1 MKNIESLISP
11 LVENQFPSF
20 YKEEGPQFIAFVKAY
35 YEWLETANN
44 VLYHTR
50 KLPEYRDIDT
60 TLDEFIIEFKEK
72 YLKNIQFDTATNKQ
86 LLIKNSLDLYRSK
99 GTERSIDLFFKLV
112 YGTAA
117 EVRYPADNILR
128 VSDGIWE
135 RPQYLEVTHN
145 RYNIDYVGKQIV
157 GALTGAKAFVEKF
170 IRRRTSAG
178 YVDLLYISNL
188 EGSFRNGEVIGLN
201 INNTPV
207 FERSK
212 RAQLLGSIRR
222 VILQDR
228 GRDFRVGDLVTFEGS
243 TNGEGGIARVE
254 SVSEAT
260 GIIDFIFIDGGYGYT
275 LDSESIISE
284 KVISLEGVTTTSGG
298 PYFRLFD
305 QAVEPIISVGFTSA
319 TANLAVGNT
328 VFRYSGGSVVGA
340 GKIISLTQIGA
351 NGTATISHVNGVFT
365 NTATYYTTANAISF
379 YGNTAQDATIT
390 GTVMGIPQTY
400 NISVSS
406 QIGTL
411 AVGQTVL
418 YKNTSAVIGT
428 GVIENITTVDAGNT
442 LTINTA
448 TGSFQVGQRL
458 EVLDNSSISANV
470 AQVDLTLGVYE
481 IRKSVSTLKY
491 SGANNNLL
499 PVSKRIYRYNTTGQ
513 KVAEGLLLTVSHDS
527 GTATGNLTFV
537 PISGYFTETERFYTD
552 TNTSFATTVTY
563 SSNVTGGDYTAS
575 AHARIFTQTSNTSG
589 TPVSTSFGS
598 GAQFN
603 VGTLGDTET
612 IFVGTDL
619 LGSNSVGTV
628 NYDRVALTVS
638 SSTGF
643 AAGDRVYQTV
653 NRIAF
658 NANSSVNAATGF
670 ITLPTANSKFTIGDI
685 VGYQVDA
692 GNTAINGLANNNY
705 YYVAASNTTGVIL
718 AYPATKTVQISNS
731 NYTTFANNQVNETG
745 HYLYKLVHGTVF
757 ETAAG
762 VVRTKDN
769 HNVFSVT
776 GGVVSTTVY
785 ANSNLIE
792 YGLDTTNT
800 AINATTAYETINQSN
815 QVYMSLPITAA
826 AYGFPKN
833 PQGDS
838 KNSIYSCL
846 TYGQF
851 NIGAIGSLSGI
862 DPGSDYNADPYV
874 LAYQPYISAFGR
886 KDFIINIENATGLF
900 VAGEKVNQ
908 TLANLV
914 YYDLRVD
921 NGVYGNTYSE
931 KSFVVNTKDDI
942 QSSNDFILY
951 TSNTVTF
958 NTSDDVNSNTDFI
971 ALANASF
978 YYPANT
984 YVRYYTNTGNTA
996 LTGLSNNTF
1005 YFVATANDTGVT
1017 LSSTA
1022 GGSNVNITQAANVA
1036 SFNSNTSVNSTTN
1049 FISITSANTLFANGN
1064 QVRYLTTSTAVTGLS
1079 NNELYFV
1086 RYANSSGLA
1095 LSLTSGGANV
1105 DITGLNP
1112 GDGDHYLRYYNPDFN
1127 GHNLVKYASEFAN
1140 NQRVLYRVPTS
1151 NTVISGL
1158 ANNTAYYIVNANTI
1172 GFQVSATRGGA
1183 NINITAAGTG
1193 ESHNF
1198 STVPGFLPGDS
1209 LYVNSSPVV
1218 NVTVQSTYIDGSNNY
1233 VRVSGNTGD
1242 ITANVLN
1249 SYTNPYVTAN
1259 VLSFAL
1265 YQITSTAKGII
1276 KSANTTAARVKRL
1289 TFENTFS
1296 TGSLLIGDISGV
1308 RANVTGVAE
1317 DSDVLYPI
1325 GLNASIE
1332 ANVITASGQITSLQ
1346 VIDSGVGYSNGDI
1359 VQYTSEDGTR
1369 SGSIKVINDGNGIGK
1384 GYYKSSKGFLSE
1396 DMYVH
1401 DGDYYQEYSYEI
1413 LSKISVDRY
1422 SDMFKKVMHTAG
1434 TKFFGSAVVVEEANV
1449 ALSLSAISTGV
1460 EIQFSSNLDVSSVNE
1475 TIGTGALNPFAN
1487 GDLVMYTTSNTV
1499 IEANVSVT
1507 FNSNTSVSNGF
1518 ISIANNVIPSGHRVK
1533 YIPTSYNNLIGGIAT
1548 QFNSNTSVSN
1558 GFITLN
1564 NNIYE
1569 AGDVVNYY
1577 VSAGNTAVPGLQ
1589 NAQTYYVSSSS
1600 GNNITLSLSPD
1611 YVYTTLTNTSLVQ
1624 VGTFNV
1630 RPGGYEEGNPVGLFF
1645 KPDGSKMYVLG
1656 TSADKVKEFNLS
1668 TPWSV
1673 NTATFVANSTWSM
1686 NQLGI
1691 GEEATSGLY
1700 MSPDGINLYITGQ
1713 VLDNIHQW
1721 RMSTPWS
1728 INPSTLIANI
1738 DLTASI
1744 GPAIGPVL
1752 TFNSNTSV
1760 NSAADFINI
1769 PNLSNIV
1776 GNGTAL
1782 RYITTSTPVTGL
1794 VNNTIYIVRNANT
1807 SGCTLMA
1814 NLTSTA
1820 NIDITGINP
1829 GDGNHSLI
1837 FNSFT
1842 VTGLTFKPDGSKVY
1856 VIEVTTDRVYQFDL
1870 STSWDIT
1877 TATLYG
1883 NTPFSGTTGIGD
1895 NSAGGVFFTPDGKK
1909 CYITGSTAGSA
1920 TSDRISTLNLSTP
1933 WDITTSS
1940 NATVTNEFFFYDP
1953 ANPANTL
1960 FNPTDLYIRPDLGKM
1975 YITEVSAPFAG
1986 GTQLVR
1992 EYDWRTVVPSSTS
2005 QTGHNLVKEYYYT
2018 ADANTS
2024 GFKLRAHNTL
2034 PLSFNAIA
2042 ASETQTIKIYEL
2054 QNNFNYYVVGTASN
2068 TVKLSFTSNGSPINI
2083 TANGTHSGSAT
2094 AGHYL
2099 TKTIEE

>member
-11 LVENQFPSF
+11 LIENQFPSF

-86 LLIKNSLDLYRSK
+86 LLVKNSLDLYRSK

-135 RPQYLEVTHN
+135 RPQYLEVTHS
-145 RYNIDYVGKQIV
+145 RYNIDYVGKQII
-157 GALTGAKAFVEKF
+157 GALSGARAFVEKF

-188 EGSFRNGEVIGLN
+188 EGAFRNGELIGLN

-207 FERSK
+207 FDRLK

-243 TNGEGGIARVE
+243 TNGEDGIARVE

-260 GIIDFIFIDGGYGYT
+260 GVIDFIFIDGGYGYT
-275 LDSESIISE
+275 LDADSIISE
-284 KVISLEGVTTTSGG
+284 KVITLQGVTTTSGG

-305 QAVEPIISVGFTSA
+305 ESIEPIISLEFTSA
-319 TANLAVGNT
+319 TADLAVGNT
-328 VFRYSGGSVVGA
+328 VFRYTGGGAVVGA
-340 GKIISLTQIGA
+340 GKIISLTQTGA

-400 NISVSS
+400 SISISS
-406 QIGTL
+406 QSGTL

-428 GVIENITTVDAGNT
+428 GIIENITAIDAGNT

-458 EVLDNSSISANV
+458 EVLGNSSISANV
-470 AQVDLTLGVYE
+470 SQVDLTVGVYN

-491 SGANNNLL
+491 SGANNNLM
-499 PVSKRIYRYNTTGQ
+499 PESKRIYRYNTTGQ

-527 GTATGNLTFV
+527 GTSTGNLTFV
-537 PISGYFTETERFYTD
+537 PISGYFIETERFYTD

-563 SSNVTGGDYTAS
+563 TSNVTGGDYTPS
-575 AHARIFTQTSNTSG
+575 SFARIFTQTTNTSA
-589 TPVSTSFGS
+589 TPVATSFGS

-612 IFVGTDL
+612 IFIGTDL
-619 LGSNSVGTV
+619 LASNSVGTAD
-628 NYDRVALTVS
+628 YDRVTLTVA

-643 AAGDRVYQTV
+643 AAGDRVYQTI

-685 VGYQVDA
+685 VGYRVDA

-705 YYVAASNTTGVIL
+705 YYVAASNATGVIL
-718 AYPATKTVQISNS
+718 AYPSTKTTQISNS
-731 NYTTFANNQVNETG
+731 TYTTFANNQVNETG

-800 AINATTAYETINQSN
+800 AINTVTAYQTISQAN

-838 KNSIYSCL
+838 KNTIYSCL
-846 TYGQF
+846 TFDQF
-851 NIGAIGSLSGI
+851 TIGTIGSLSGV
-862 DPGSDYNADPYV
+862 DPGSEYNIDPYV

-886 KDFIINIENATGLF
+886 KDFIINIQNATG
-900 VAGEKVNQ
+900 VYVVGEKVNQ
-908 TLANLV
+908 VLPNLV
-914 YYDLRVD
+914 YYDVKVD
-921 NGVYGNTYSE
+921 NGVYANSYSE

-942 QSSNDFILY
+942 QSGNDFILY
-951 TSNTVTF
+951 TSNSITF
-958 NTSDDVNSNTDFI
+958 NSTDDVNSNADFI
-971 ALANASF
+971 ALANATF
-978 YYPANT
+978 YYPTNT
-984 YVRYYTNTGNTA
+984 YVRYYTNASNTA
-996 LTGLSNNTF
+996 LTGLSNNAF
-1005 YFVATANDTGVT
+1005 YYIATANDTGVT
-1017 LSSTA
+1017 LSSTP
-1022 GGSNVNITQAANVA
+1022 GGSNVSINALANSA
-1036 SFNSNTSVNSTTN
+1036 TFNSNTSVITATD
-1049 FISITSANTLFANGN
+1049 FISITSANTLFANGQ
-1064 QVRYLTTSTAVTGLS
+1064 QVRYITTSIAVTGLS
-1079 NNELYFV
+1079 NNELYYV
-1086 RYANSSGLA
+1086 RYANTSGLA
-1095 LSLTSGGANV
+1095 LSSTSGGANV

-1112 GDGDHYLRYYNPDFN
+1112 GDSNHTLRYYNPNFN

-1140 NQRVLYRVPTS
+1140 NQRILYRVPTS

-1158 ANNTAYYIVNANTI
+1158 ANNTAYYVVGANTV

-1198 STVPGFLPGDS
+1198 STVAGFLPGDFV
-1209 LYVNSSPVV
+1209 Y
-1218 NVTVQSTYIDGSNNY
+1218 QSTTPVMNASIQSIFSNTTGDY
-1233 VRVSGNTGD
+1233 VRVSGNTQE
-1242 ITANVLN
+1242 INVTSSNTLL

-1259 VLSFAL
+1259 VSSATLF
-1265 YQITSTAKGII
+1265 QIISSAKGII
-1276 KSANTTAARVKRL
+1276 KSANTTVARIKRL
-1289 TFENTFS
+1289 SFENTFVS
-1296 TGSLLIGDISGV
+1296 GSLLIGDVSGV
-1308 RANVTGVAE
+1308 SANVIGVAE

-1332 ANVITASGQITSLQ
+1332 ANVITATGQITSLQ

-1359 VQYTSEDGTR
+1359 VQYTSEDGAR
-1369 SGSIKVINDGNGIGK
+1369 SGSIKIINDGNGIGK

-1434 TKFFGSAVVVEEANV
+1434 TKFFGSALIVEEANV
-1449 ALSLSAISTGV
+1449 ALSLTEISTGQ
-1460 EIQFSSNLDVSSVNE
+1460 EIQFNSNSSINSTNE
-1475 TIGTGALNPFAN
+1475 TINTGALNPFAN

-1499 IEANVSVT
+1499 VEANVSVT
-1507 FNSNTSVSNGF
+1507 FNSNTGVSNGF
-1518 ISIANNVIPSGHRVK
+1518 ISIVDNVIPSGHRVK
-1533 YIPTSYNNLIGGIAT
+1533 YIPTSYDNLIGGIAT
-1548 QFNSNTSVSN
+1548 SFNSNTAVSN
-1558 GFITLN
+1558 GVITLT

-1569 AGDVVNYY
+1569 NGDAVNYY
-1577 VSAGNTAVPGLQ
+1577 VSTGNTAVPGLQ

-1611 YVYTTLTNTSLVQ
+1611 YVYTDLTNTSLVQ
-1624 VGTFNV
+1624 VGSYSTLIESL
-1630 RPGGYEEGNPVGLFF
+1630 PELNPTGVFF
-1645 KPDGSKMYVLG
+1645 KPDGARMYIIGSNKDVIR
-1656 TSADKVKEFNLS
+1656 EYNLS

-1673 NTATFVANSTWSM
+1673 NTATFVAQTTFPTSVAGW
-1686 NQLGI
+1686 
-1691 GEEATSGLY
+1691 GETAPTGLY
-1700 MSPDGINLYITGQ
+1700 ISSDGVYIYAVGSTIDRIQ
-1713 VLDNIHQW
+1713 QLT
-1721 RMSTPWS
+1721 MSTPWS
-1728 INPSTLIANI
+1728 VNTAALGASFDAN
-1738 DLTASI
+1738 A
-1744 GPAIGPVL
+1744 AI
-1752 TFNSNTSV
+1752 F
-1760 NSAADFINI
+1760 A
-1769 PNLSNIV
+1769 
-1776 GNGTAL
+1776 
-1782 RYITTSTPVTGL
+1782 
-1794 VNNTIYIVRNANT
+1794 
-1807 SGCTLMA
+1807 
-1814 NLTSTA
+1814 
-1820 NIDITGINP
+1820 ITGVNAGI
-1829 GDGNHSLI
+1829 
-1837 FNSFT
+1837 
-1842 VTGLTFKPDGSKVY
+1842 TGVTFKPEGDKVY
-1856 VIEVTTDRVYQFDL
+1856 VVDSDNDRIYQFNL
-1870 STSWDIT
+1870 SVPWDIS

-1883 NTPFSGTTGIGD
+1883 NTSSSSSPGIGD
-1895 NSAGGVFFTPDGKK
+1895 SSARGLYFIPDGKK
-1909 CYITGSTAGSA
+1909 CYTVGNV
-1920 TSDRISTLNLSTP
+1920 SDRISTINLSTA
-1933 WDITTSS
+1933 WDITTAASASS
-1940 NATVTNEFFFYDP
+1940 VNQFFVFDP
-1953 ANPANTL
+1953 PNSGNTL
-1960 FNPTDLYIRPDLGKM
+1960 FSPNDIFIKPDLSRM
-1975 YITEVSAPFAG
+1975 YITEAGNSAGSTAK
-1986 GTQLVR
+1986 VI
-1992 EYDWRTVVPSSTS
+1992 EYNWYTTVPSSIS
-2005 QTGHNLVKEYYYT
+2005 ETGHNLVKQYYYT
-2018 ADANTS
+2018 SEANTS
-2024 GFKLRAHNTL
+2024 GFKLKAQYNVA
-2034 PLSFNAIA
+2034 PLSLNAIT

-2054 QNNFNYYVVGTASN
+2054 QNNFSYYIVGTASN
-2068 TVKLSFTSNGSPINI
+2068 TIKLSLTPSGSPINI
-2083 TANGTHSGSAT
+2083 TANGTHSGAAT

-2099 TKTIEE
+2099 TKTVEE